1 MTENTNTVETITVEK
16 IMKLLP
22 HRYPFLLVDKV
33 VDYKIGEYIVA
44 VKNITFNEPQ
54 FNGHFPKHPVM
65 PGVLVIEA
73 MAQASGI
80 LSRLAIGE
88 LSEED
93 DIFYLVKV
101 DKAKFTKTI
110 VPGDQ
115 LFLHSTIK
123 RRMRNM
129 VQYICEAKVEG
140 KVVAKAELLCAS
152 ASK

>member
-1 MTENTNTVETITVEK
+1 MTQETNTIEAVDVEK
-16 IMKLLP
+16 ILKLLP
-22 HRYPFLLVDKV
+22 HRYPFLLIDRV
-33 VDYKIGEYIVA
+33 VDYTLGENLIA
-44 VKNITFNEPQ
+44 IKNVTFNEPH

-65 PGVLVIEA
+65 PGVLIIEA
-73 MAQASGI
+73 MAQASGV

-88 LSEED
+88 LSDDD

-101 DKAKFTKTI
+101 DKAKFTKTV

-115 LFLHSTIK
+115 VFIHTSIK

-129 VQYICEAKVEG
+129 VQYVCQAKVDG

>member
-1 MTENTNTVETITVEK
+1 MTQEINTIEAVDIEK
-16 IMKLLP
+16 IMRLLP
-22 HRYPFLLVDKV
+22 HRYPFLLIDKV
-33 VDYKIGEYIVA
+33 VDYTLGENLIA
-44 VKNITFNEPQ
+44 VKNVTFNEPH

-65 PGVLVIEA
+65 PGVLIIEA
-73 MAQASGI
+73 MAQASGV

-88 LSEED
+88 LSDED

-101 DKAKFTKTI
+101 DKAKFTKTV

-115 LFLHSTIK
+115 VFIHTSIK

-129 VQYICEAKVEG
+129 VQYVCQAKVDG